1 MKNGVCYTFK
11 SKPKYK
17 GNRVALGDVLLN
29 PENIDDEFILDA
41 GDVVKT
47 KGWIYQKGAKS
58 EERKGED
65 GFTYH
70 YTEGK
75 MTFPDDLTSP
85 SRTIITGE
93 GGWSIQIQACCCVST
108 NSWPN

>member
-1 MKNGVCYTFK
+1 MFFST
-11 SKPKYK
+11 
-17 GNRVALGDVLLN
+17 R
-29 PENIDDEFILDA
+29 NIDDEFILDA

-47 KGWIYQKGAKS
+47 RMDLSEGAKN

-65 GFTYH
+65 GFVPLY
-70 YTEGK
+70 GRQ

-93 GGWSIQIQACCCVST
+93 GGAGASRFKHVVVFQPTPDQIKRKKPQFV
-108 NSWPN
+108 